1 MCADVILPKNKVTSK
16 VQVQR
21 KIIHIDMDSFFA
33 SVEMRDEPSYRG
45 IALAVG
51 GSTSQRGV
59 ISTCNY
65 NAREYGVHSAMP
77 TSQAL
82 KLCPHLTVVPGRM
95 HVYKAISKQ
104 IRAIF
109 ERYTHFIEPLSL
121 DEAFLDVTECK
132 QLHGSATLIA
142 ESIRNDIRNE
152 LNLTA
157 SAGVAPIKFLAK
169 VASDM
174 NKPDGQF
181 VIPPD
186 QVQSVIDTL
195 PLQKIP
201 GVGKV
206 SLKKLHQEN
215 FYVCEDIKNTD
226 YRELLRKFGRM
237 GLSLWNYSHGI
248 DAREV
253 ITERE
258 RKSVG
263 VERTFSTNISTFDE
277 CWLFIEQHLYQELD
291 KRLERASPS
300 KEITKQSIK
309 MKFSDFQLTTI
320 EHGQSRLDLA
330 HFRELLHEILQRQQG
345 REIRLLGLSVM
356 LKPEVEEKQL
366 HLDL

>member
-1 MCADVILPKNKVTSK
+1 MLYPEKKTTSK
-16 VQVQR
+16 NDIQR

-95 HVYKAISKQ
+95 HVYKAVSKQ
-104 IRAIF
+104 IRVIF
-109 ERYTHFIEPLSL
+109 ERYTDLIEPLSL

-186 QVQSVIDTL
+186 QVQTVIDTL

-206 SLKKLHQEN
+206 SLNKLQQEN

-253 ITERE
+253 VTERE

-309 MKFSDFQLTTI
+309 MKFADFQLTTI

>member
-1 MCADVILPKNKVTSK
+1 MCTDMLYPEIKTTLKNDI
-16 VQVQR
+16 QR
-21 KIIHIDMDSFFA
+21 KIIHVDMDSFFA

-45 IALAVG
+45 IPLAVG

-65 NAREYGVHSAMP
+65 DARKYGVHSAMP

-95 HVYKAISKQ
+95 QVYKAVSKQ

-109 ERYTHFIEPLSL
+109 ERYTHLIEPLSL

-142 ESIRNDIRNE
+142 EAIRSDIRNE

-186 QVQSVIDTL
+186 QVQSVIDML
-195 PLQKIP
+195 PLEKIP

-206 SLKKLHQEN
+206 SLKKLHQGN
-215 FYVCEDIKNTD
+215 FYLCEDIKNTD

-248 DAREV
+248 DAREI

-277 CWLFIEQHLYQELD
+277 CWQFIEQHLYHELD
-291 KRLERASPS
+291 KRLGRASPS
-300 KEITKQSIK
+300 NEITKQSIK
-309 MKFSDFQLTTI
+309 MKFADFQLTTI
-320 EHGQSRLDLA
+320 EHGQKHLNLM
-330 HFRELLHEILQRQQG
+330 HFRELLLEIMQRQQG

-356 LKPEVEEKQL
+356 LKPEVQEKQL
-366 HLDL
+366 NLDL